1 MDGSELRR
9 SKLCWYKKADVGMSA
24 VNDAFF
30 LENFSYLT
38 LKKYCK
44 SKPFY
49 TELLETFHEFTL
61 YTLTG
66 QSLDTRLSLETNI
79 EQ

>member
-9 SKLCWYKKADVGMSA
+9 GQLCWYKKADVGMSA

-30 LENFSYLT
+30 LENFIYLT
-38 LKKYCK
+38 LKKYYK
-44 SKPFY
+44 AKPFY
-49 TELLETFHEFTL
+49 SELLEAYHEFTL

-66 QSLDTRLSLETNI
+66 QSLDTRLSLERDI
-79 EQ
+79 DQ